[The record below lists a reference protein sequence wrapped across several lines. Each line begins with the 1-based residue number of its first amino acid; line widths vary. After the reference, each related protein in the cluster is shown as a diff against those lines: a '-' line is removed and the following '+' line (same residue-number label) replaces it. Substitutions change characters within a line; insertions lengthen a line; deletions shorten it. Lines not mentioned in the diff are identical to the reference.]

1 MQLCIQNILL
11 LAVVFIVYLPS
22 SRQAASTSTCEGS
35 DTHSSLKKIEP
46 ASNMLRAVSYNVRRF
61 KAVGSGESTVNVR
74 HIMTKVPAVK
84 NPETN
89 ARIYRLLI
97 ACTLKLWLDWTST
110 STYISQAIGD
120 QLAALQP
127 SLVALNEVD
136 VRIRP
141 EALSSL
147 AAKLGAQYEY
157 KFFGKDKRR
166 FRIIPS
172 RLFLFFS
179 SKLTLAS
186 WTTPRNINIH
196 ICRSREGELWECFD

>member
-97 ACTLKLWLDWTST
+97 ACTLKL
-110 STYISQAIGD
+110 
-120 QLAALQP
+120 
-127 SLVALNEVD
+127 
-136 VRIRP
+136 
-141 EALSSL
+141 
-147 AAKLGAQYEY
+147 
-157 KFFGKDKRR
+157 
-166 FRIIPS
+166 
-172 RLFLFFS
+172 
-179 SKLTLAS
+179 
-186 WTTPRNINIH
+186 
-196 ICRSREGELWECFD
+196 